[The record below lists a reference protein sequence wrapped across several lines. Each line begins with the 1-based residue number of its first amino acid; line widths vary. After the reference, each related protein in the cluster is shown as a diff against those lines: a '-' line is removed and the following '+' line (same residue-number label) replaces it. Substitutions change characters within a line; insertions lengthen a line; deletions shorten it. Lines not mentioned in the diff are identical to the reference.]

1 MTRRTQAEWREL
13 FEAHAQSGL
22 TAAAFCKEHQI
33 CPNYFS
39 TRKKQLLKPE
49 SPFVQ
54 AIVQSS
60 GGGLVTLQY
69 GKTTLNMRG
78 DVSPAWVAQLIRS
91 L

>member
-1 MTRRTQAEWREL
+1 MTRRTQAEWLEL

-22 TAAAFCKEHQI
+22 TATAFCKERQI

-54 AIVQSS
+54 AVVQSPS
-60 GGGLVTLQY
+60 GGAITLRY
-69 GKTTLNMRG
+69 GKTTLSLSG
-78 DVSPAWVAQLIRS
+78 DVSPAWVAQLIQA